1 MRTLQFTLICLY
13 YYGRELLRNPGY
25 IIAFLSLFFVTH
37 KLGTWAA
44 WFLNGF

>member
-1 MRTLQFTLICLY
+1 MRTLQFAAICIY
-13 YYGRELLRNPGY
+13 YYTREILRNPGY

-44 WFLNGF
+44 WFLSL